1 MCPDASQSGPH
12 ARRLSA
18 SISDKIA
25 CHLRTARDALC
36 GHPHLEEAAVHTARK
51 TLKKIR
57 AGLRLLEDAGAQVP
71 AGSTALCRDVGRVL
85 SELRDTDV
93 CLQTLARLYPA
104 PDEAPDGLVTKLKTR
119 RAELHETDTPG
130 SHARQAIAIDLE
142 GLERILL
149 GIHRKEARDKPIKKA
164 LEKTRAIGRKRYR
177 KLSDSPSPER
187 FHDLRKAAKRELYQ
201 GRYLLRGAEPDKRME
216 TVHRLTEHLGLQQD
230 LVVLGQVAEAL
241 DELSADLADRIENG
255 IRAEKEKAM
264 TLAKKVYGKRR

>member
-18 SISDKIA
+18 SISDEIA

-57 AGLRLLEDAGAQVP
+57 AGLRLLEDAGAEVP

-104 PDEAPDGLVTKLKTR
+104 PEEAPDGLVTKLKTR

-130 SHARQAIAIDLE
+130 SDARQAIAMDLE

-149 GIHRKEARDKPIKKA
+149 GVHRKKARDKPIKKA
-164 LEKTRAIGRKRYR
+164 LEKTRAIGRKRYS
-177 KLSDSPSPER
+177 KLGDSPSPER

-201 GRYLLRGAEPDKRME
+201 GRYLLRGAAPDKRME

-241 DELSADLADRIENG
+241 DELSADLADRIDNG

-264 TLAKKVYGKRR
+264 TLAKKVYGKRH